1 MSRTI
6 AIGDVHGCAD
16 EFAELLE
23 TLKPKPKDRII
34 QVGDLI
40 NRGPDS
46 HRVLQLARDYKVEAI
61 LGNHE
66 LRILTAHR
74 EKSPEIL
81 KDYDHDTIS
90 QLKKKDWEYLE
101 KLPKFKYDGKQETV
115 FVHGG
120 FLPYHPWAS
129 QPVEI
134 TTQIQVIDKQGRAA
148 KRSDAPNAPC
158 WADSWKGPPFV
169 IYGHTPRPKV
179 YQCNASIGIDTGCVY
194 GGYLTAYI
202 LEDESFV
209 QVRARKTYAHS
220 KRLPD
225 PV

>member
-16 EFAELLE
+16 EFAELLQ
-23 TLKPKPKDRII
+23 LLNPKSGDRVI
-34 QVGDLI
+34 QLGDLI

-46 HRVLQLARDYKVEAI
+46 HGAVRIARENGIEAI

-66 LRILTAHR
+66 LRILTALR
-74 EKSPEIL
+74 EKRPE
-81 KDYDHDTIS
+81 
-90 QLKKKDWEYLE
+90 QLKEYDLTTLKQLEQDDWSYLE
-101 KLPKFKYDGKQETV
+101 SLPKFKYDGISETV
-115 FVHGG
+115 FIHGG
-120 FLPYHPWAS
+120 FLPGQPWMKQS
-129 QPVEI
+129 IEV
-134 TTQIQVIDKQGRAA
+134 TTSIQVIDANGQPA
-148 KRSDAPNAPC
+148 KRSDAPEAPA

-179 YQCNASIGIDTGCVY
+179 YKKKSSIGIDTGCVY

-202 LEDESFV
+202 LEEKRYV
-209 QVRARKTYAHS
+209 QVRASRTYAHS
-220 KRLPD
+220 NRLPN